1 MKKFFLYFA
10 LTAFTAF
17 TTTNA
22 QAQDRKLV
30 NMTGYNWYSN
40 TWGQLPDGSWGYT
53 PVKLDEPTLYDNY
66 YYYYNSQNQLAI
78 ETTYTQLRYIYNDN
92 GTKASKETW
101 NFSNGIFCCT
111 MAEIYEYDEEGNIIL
126 ATTNYYNADGEIT
139 NSNPVEY
146 SGYINGYY
154 TIMKTPY
161 YENHFEYVFN
171 DDNQPTQV
179 IQLSGDDFS
188 NIDQGAFYTY
198 ENGVLVKEVVATYS
212 ANAEEGHEW
221 DNITSTTEYTYNAD
235 GTINTRYV
243 TTDANGSHNEI
254 EWRYTYSTL
263 DSSFVPQNVTAD
275 GTIGNNEVYVSWDA
289 VPGAEKY
296 IVMCDNTI
304 AEVEGK
310 TDYIV
315 PTLKDGEHQI
325 AVLAVVGGERKNIS
339 DFVKVSVK
347 DEGNLP
353 MENFKV
359 NGASL
364 IEEATD
370 WGVNKYYAL
379 DLSWDIPEGA
389 STITDYKVYI
399 DNGQSW
405 LTTSLYTTGMPA
417 DERQDAYNDISE
429 WNTGT
434 RIWWTN
440 FENTTQDPETWETIS
455 LQSGP
460 DCKIWIC
467 AVYVTGESQPSNV
480 VEVNVY
486 NLANGIEESPTGIDN
501 STPLNNNSNQAIEF
515 FNLNGQQVSN
525 SHGQNVVIMRQ
536 GNQVRKI
543 IKSALSPTLSIR

>member
-188 NIDQGAFYTY
+188 NIDQGVFYTY

-405 LTTSLYTTGMPA
+405 LTTSLYTTGLPA

-486 NLANGIEESPTGIDN
+486 NLANGIEENPTGIDN

-543 IKSALSPTLSIR
+543 IK

>member
-111 MAEIYEYDEEGNIIL
+111 MAESYEYDEEGNIIL

-188 NIDQGAFYTY
+188 NIDQGVFYTY

-486 NLANGIEESPTGIDN
+486 NLANGIEENPTGIDN

-543 IKSALSPTLSIR
+543 IK

>member
-486 NLANGIEESPTGIDN
+486 NLANGIEENPTGIDN
-501 STPLNNNSNQAIEF
+501 STPLNNNSDQAIEF

-543 IKSALSPTLSIR
+543 IK

>member
-188 NIDQGAFYTY
+188 NIDQGVFYTY

-405 LTTSLYTTGMPA
+405 LTTSLYTTGLPA
-417 DERQDAYNDISE
+417 DERQDNYNDISE

-486 NLANGIEESPTGIDN
+486 NIANGIEENPTGIDN
-501 STPLNNNSNQAIEF
+501 STPLDNNSNQAVEF

-543 IKSALSPTLSIR
+543 IK

>member
-188 NIDQGAFYTY
+188 NIDQGVFYTY

-486 NLANGIEESPTGIDN
+486 NLANGIEENPAGIDN

-543 IKSALSPTLSIR
+543 IK

>member
-30 NMTGYNWYSN
+30 NMTSYNWNSN

-188 NIDQGAFYTY
+188 NIDQGVFYTY

-405 LTTSLYTTGMPA
+405 LTTSLYTTGLPA
-417 DERQDAYNDISE
+417 DERQDNYNDISE

-486 NLANGIEESPTGIDN
+486 NIANGIEENPTGIDN
-501 STPLNNNSNQAIEF
+501 STPLDNNSNQAVEF

-543 IKSALSPTLSIR
+543 IK

>member
-486 NLANGIEESPTGIDN
+486 NLANGIEENPTGIDN
-501 STPLNNNSNQAIEF
+501 STPLDNNSNQAIEF

-543 IKSALSPTLSIR
+543 IK

>member
-486 NLANGIEESPTGIDN
+486 NLANGIEENPAGIDN

-543 IKSALSPTLSIR
+543 IK

>member
-543 IKSALSPTLSIR
+543 IK

>member
-405 LTTSLYTTGMPA
+405 LTTSLYTTGLPA
-417 DERQDAYNDISE
+417 DERQDKYNDISE

-486 NLANGIEESPTGIDN
+486 NIANGIEENPTGIDN
-501 STPLNNNSNQAIEF
+501 STPLDNNSNQAIEF

-543 IKSALSPTLSIR
+543 IK

>member
-405 LTTSLYTTGMPA
+405 LTTSLYTTGLPA
-417 DERQDAYNDISE
+417 DERQDNYNDISE

-486 NLANGIEESPTGIDN
+486 NLANGIEENPTGIDN
-501 STPLNNNSNQAIEF
+501 STPLDNNSNQAIEF

-525 SHGQNVVIMRQ
+525 SHGKNVVIMRQ

-543 IKSALSPTLSIR
+543 IK

>member
-405 LTTSLYTTGMPA
+405 LTTSLYTTGLPA
-417 DERQDAYNDISE
+417 DERQDNYNDISE

-486 NLANGIEESPTGIDN
+486 NLANGIEENPTGIDN

-543 IKSALSPTLSIR
+543 IK

>member
-405 LTTSLYTTGMPA
+405 LTTSLYTTGLPA
-417 DERQDAYNDISE
+417 DERQDNYNDINE

-486 NLANGIEESPTGIDN
+486 NLANGIEENPTGIDN
-501 STPLNNNSNQAIEF
+501 STPLDNNSNQAIEF

-543 IKSALSPTLSIR
+543 IK

>member
-30 NMTGYNWYSN
+30 NMTSYNWNSN

-78 ETTYTQLRYIYNDN
+78 ETTYTQLRYIYNVN

-188 NIDQGAFYTY
+188 NIDQGVFYTY

-405 LTTSLYTTGMPA
+405 LTTSLYTTGLPA
-417 DERQDAYNDISE
+417 DERQDNYNDISE

-486 NLANGIEESPTGIDN
+486 NIANGIEENPTGIDN
-501 STPLNNNSNQAIEF
+501 STPLDNNSNQAVEF

-543 IKSALSPTLSIR
+543 IK

>member
-405 LTTSLYTTGMPA
+405 LTTSLYTTGLPA
-417 DERQDAYNDISE
+417 DERQDNYNDISE

-486 NLANGIEESPTGIDN
+486 NIANGIEENPTGIDN
-501 STPLNNNSNQAIEF
+501 STPLDNNSNQAIEF

-543 IKSALSPTLSIR
+543 IK

>member
-405 LTTSLYTTGMPA
+405 LTPSLYTTGMPA

-486 NLANGIEESPTGIDN
+486 NLANGIEENPTGIDN

-543 IKSALSPTLSIR
+543 IK

>member
-405 LTTSLYTTGMPA
+405 LTTSLYTTGLPA
-417 DERQDAYNDISE
+417 DERQDNYNDISE

-486 NLANGIEESPTGIDN
+486 NIANGIEENPTGIDN
-501 STPLNNNSNQAIEF
+501 STPLDNNSNQAVEF

-543 IKSALSPTLSIR
+543 IK

>member
-188 NIDQGAFYTY
+188 NIDQGVFYTY

-543 IKSALSPTLSIR
+543 IK

>member
-188 NIDQGAFYTY
+188 NIDQGVFYTY

-486 NLANGIEESPTGIDN
+486 NLANGIEENPTGIDN
-501 STPLNNNSNQAIEF
+501 STPLDNNSNQAIEF

-543 IKSALSPTLSIR
+543 IK

>member
-188 NIDQGAFYTY
+188 NIDQGVFYTY

-486 NLANGIEESPTGIDN
+486 NLANGIEENPTGIDN

-543 IKSALSPTLSIR
+543 IK

>member
-188 NIDQGAFYTY
+188 NIDQGVFYTY

-486 NLANGIEESPTGIDN
+486 NLANGIEENPTGIDN
-501 STPLNNNSNQAIEF
+501 STPLDNNSNQAVEF

-543 IKSALSPTLSIR
+543 IK

>member
-486 NLANGIEESPTGIDN
+486 NLANGIEENPTGIDN

-543 IKSALSPTLSIR
+543 IK

>member
-78 ETTYTQLRYIYNDN
+78 ETTYTQLRYIYTDN

-188 NIDQGAFYTY
+188 NIDQGVFYTY

-486 NLANGIEESPTGIDN
+486 NLANGIEENPTGIDN
-501 STPLNNNSNQAIEF
+501 STPLDNNSNQAIEF

-543 IKSALSPTLSIR
+543 IK

>member
-188 NIDQGAFYTY
+188 NIDQGVFYTY

-486 NLANGIEESPTGIDN
+486 NIANGIEENPTGIDN

-543 IKSALSPTLSIR
+543 IK

>member
-405 LTTSLYTTGMPA
+405 LTTSLYTTGLPA
-417 DERQDAYNDISE
+417 DERQDNYNDISE

-486 NLANGIEESPTGIDN
+486 NLANGIEENPTGIDN
-501 STPLNNNSNQAIEF
+501 STPLDNNSNQAIEF

-543 IKSALSPTLSIR
+543 IK

>member
-359 NGASL
+359 NGATL

-405 LTTSLYTTGMPA
+405 LTTSLYTTGLPA
-417 DERQDAYNDISE
+417 DERQDNYNDISE

-486 NLANGIEESPTGIDN
+486 NLANGIEENPTGIDN
-501 STPLNNNSNQAIEF
+501 STPLDNNSNQAIEF

-525 SHGQNVVIMRQ
+525 SHGKNVVIMRQ

-543 IKSALSPTLSIR
+543 IK

>member
-1 MKKFFLYFA
+1 MSRQRPKPFSRS
-10 LTAFTAF
+10 FT
-17 TTTNA
+17 
-22 QAQDRKLV
+22 
-30 NMTGYNWYSN
+30 S
-40 TWGQLPDGSWGYT
+40 
-53 PVKLDEPTLYDNY
+53 
-66 YYYYNSQNQLAI
+66 
-78 ETTYTQLRYIYNDN
+78 
-92 GTKASKETW
+92 
-101 NFSNGIFCCT
+101 
-111 MAEIYEYDEEGNIIL
+111 
-126 ATTNYYNADGEIT
+126 
-139 NSNPVEY
+139 
-146 SGYINGYY
+146 
-154 TIMKTPY
+154 
-161 YENHFEYVFN
+161 
-171 DDNQPTQV
+171 
-179 IQLSGDDFS
+179 
-188 NIDQGAFYTY
+188 
-198 ENGVLVKEVVATYS
+198 S
-212 ANAEEGHEW
+212 A
-221 DNITSTTEYTYNAD
+221 
-235 GTINTRYV
+235 
-243 TTDANGSHNEI
+243 
-254 EWRYTYSTL
+254 
-263 DSSFVPQNVTAD
+263 
-275 GTIGNNEVYVSWDA
+275 
-289 VPGAEKY
+289 
-296 IVMCDNTI
+296 
-304 AEVEGK
+304 
-310 TDYIV
+310 
-315 PTLKDGEHQI
+315 
-325 AVLAVVGGERKNIS
+325 
-339 DFVKVSVK
+339 
-347 DEGNLP
+347 
-353 MENFKV
+353 
-359 NGASL
+359 L

-486 NLANGIEESPTGIDN
+486 NLANGIEENPTGIDN

-543 IKSALSPTLSIR
+543 IK

>member
-405 LTTSLYTTGMPA
+405 LTTSLYTTGLPA
-417 DERQDAYNDISE
+417 DERQDKYNDISE

-486 NLANGIEESPTGIDN
+486 NLANGIEENPTGIDN
-501 STPLNNNSNQAIEF
+501 STPLDNNSNQAIEF

-543 IKSALSPTLSIR
+543 IK